1 MYAKI
6 CSKVG
11 EKMPC
16 QSNEELENILLEAKQ
31 YASKGK
37 VADYIPALSKA
48 NPADLSVA
56 IYHSDGTCYSAGCIH
71 KKITLQSISKV
82 ITLALALIESGE
94 EFVFSKVGYE
104 PTGDPFNSIV
114 KLEMSNPSKP
124 LNPMINAG
132 ALAVTHMIK
141 GSSVEE
147 RFQKII
153 DFVKLLSGNQEI
165 SYSKE
170 VAKSEFETSHLNR
183 ALCFFMK
190 QHSIINEDVEELLDL
205 YTKQCSIEVNCLD
218 LARIGIVFALDGKE
232 PITNKQLMPSSIARI
247 CKTFM
252 VTCGMYN
259 ASGEFA
265 VRVGIPA
272 KSGVSGGIL
281 GAVPARFGI
290 GISGP
295 ALDDKGNSVAGLKLL
310 EILAKK
316 YDLSM
321 F

>member
-1 MYAKI
+1 
-6 CSKVG
+6 
-11 EKMPC
+11 MPC
-16 QSNEELENILLEAKQ
+16 QSNEELESLLAEAKQ
-31 YASKGK
+31 YTKHGK
-37 VADYIPALSKA
+37 VADYIPALKKV
-48 NPADLSVA
+48 NPDDLSVA
-56 IYHSDGTCYSAGCIH
+56 IYQPDGTCYSAGCI
-71 KKITLQSISKV
+71 KEKITLQSISKV
-82 ITLALALIESGE
+82 ITLALALIERGE
-94 EFVFSKVGYE
+94 EYVFQKVGYE

-132 ALAVTHMIK
+132 ALAVTHMIE
-141 GSSVEE
+141 GASVKE
-147 RFQKII
+147 RLDKILQ
-153 DFVKLLSGNQEI
+153 FVKLLSGNDEVD
-165 SYSKE
+165 YSKE
-170 VAKSEFETSHLNR
+170 IAQSEFETSHLNR

-190 QHSIINEDVEELLDL
+190 QHDIINEDVEELLDL

-232 PITNKQLMPSSIARI
+232 PITNKQLMPAHVARI

-281 GAVPARFGI
+281 GAVPNRFGI
-290 GISGP
+290 GLSGP
-295 ALDDKGNSVAGLKLL
+295 ALDEKGNSVAGLKLL
-310 EILAKK
+310 ELLAKK